1 MSGLID
7 PAFDAFDARH
17 AVAELGIEALPARD
31 SVLDDI
37 LPRWGDQATLFPW
50 DTEDAGDAG

>member
-7 PAFDAFDARH
+7 PAFDAIDDRH
-17 AVAELGIEALPARD
+17 AFTELGIDSLSARD
-31 SVLDDI
+31 SVLQDS

-50 DTEDAGDAG
+50 DANDAADAG

>member
-7 PAFDAFDARH
+7 PAFDAFDDRH
-17 AVAELGIEALPARD
+17 AIAELGIEALPVRD
-31 SVLDDI
+31 SVLEDS

-50 DTEDAGDAG
+50 EPAHAGDAG